1 MNMKIVASLL
11 LFGAYA
17 GVCSDI
23 VWSGDVVVPES
34 ADVTCTDHGYVTSI
48 SLGAN
53 SVVRFNTRTAHSFPI
68 TGSGK
73 IIKEGDAE
81 WTMTTAIPNFAGD
94 YEIASGVV
102 NVSLGKVFGA
112 DDVKHKLVVRKGA
125 TLSITA
131 KEGAIIKRH
140 VHIAGDGAPGRFGA
154 LEAPAVST
162 TEHFLDYLYLDGDA
176 TLYTPMSGLFFVQ
189 GELDLSGF
197 KLTVTGAG

>member
-81 WTMTTAIPNFAGD
+81 WTMATAIPNFAGD

-131 KEGAIIKRH
+131 NKKTCAYCWRWCARKVWRIGS
-140 VHIAGDGAPGRFGA
+140 AGSFDDRTLFG
-154 LEAPAVST
+154 LSVS
-162 TEHFLDYLYLDGDA
+162 
-176 TLYTPMSGLFFVQ
+176 
-189 GELDLSGF
+189 
-197 KLTVTGAG
+197 